1 MRKWWMQ
8 GAVATTVVAGLALG
22 SVAAGRYEGPRIAVV
37 DMSRLVSQHK
47 ASRDEQAL
55 IDQWQQATQQLLDE
69 KAKEY
74 RAQVAELDQFK
85 QGSDGYLKKSKE
97 LRLKKFELEQE
108 QESLQDEFGRRV
120 AKSLVDSHARVAAAS
135 KTYLE
140 SRDLDAVLQYAS
152 GPVKGSKSSEV
163 IPEIVVRNVVAFRG
177 AIDATD
183 AILALL
189 EAQK

>member
-1 MRKWWMQ
+1 MRTWWRS
-8 GAVATTVVAGLALG
+8 GAIAAAAMAGLVFAA
-22 SVAAGRYEGPRIAVV
+22 VAAGRYEGPRIAVV
-37 DMSRLVSQHK
+37 DMSKLVSQHK

-55 IDQWQQATQQLLDE
+55 IDQWQQASQQLLDE

-85 QGSDGYLKKSKE
+85 QGSDGYLKKSRE

-108 QESLQDEFGRRV
+108 QETLIDERERRIARSLC
-120 AKSLVDSHARVAAAS
+120 DSHARVAAAT

-177 AIDATD
+177 TVDATD
-183 AILALL
+183 AVLAIL